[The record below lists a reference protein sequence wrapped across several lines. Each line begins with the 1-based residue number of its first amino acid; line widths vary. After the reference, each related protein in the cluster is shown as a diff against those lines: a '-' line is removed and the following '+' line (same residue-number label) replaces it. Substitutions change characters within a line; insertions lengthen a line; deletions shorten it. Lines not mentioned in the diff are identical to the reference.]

1 MLAAR
6 PRDLSHGPR
15 FPVLHGTA
23 MIKLSELHLGV
34 LTALGGIALLFASA
48 HFMPMPGQA
57 YGAGTMPRLL
67 GWSAIALG
75 AFMIGTS
82 LKHLPEMLKP
92 HLSDWVRTPRL
103 ALAAAAVLATI
114 VFYIAFAETI
124 GFIPVSFISLLV
136 LMLVLRTRPL
146 AALIAS
152 AVCTFAVYYGF
163 SRLLMVPLPR
173 TEFLSFLG

>member
-1 MLAAR
+1 
-6 PRDLSHGPR
+6 
-15 FPVLHGTA
+15 
-23 MIKLSELHLGV
+23 MIKLSELHLGL
-34 LTALGGIALLFASA
+34 LTALGGIGLLFASA

-67 GWSAIALG
+67 GWCAILLG
-75 AFMIGTS
+75 VFMVATS

-92 HLSDWVRTPRL
+92 HLSDWVRSPRL
-103 ALAAAAVLATI
+103 ALAALSVLATI
-114 VFYIAFAETI
+114 VFYIAFADWL
-124 GFIPVSFISLLV
+124 GFIPVSFISLFV

-146 AALIAS
+146 TALLAS
-152 AVCTFAVYYGF
+152 AASTLVVYWGF